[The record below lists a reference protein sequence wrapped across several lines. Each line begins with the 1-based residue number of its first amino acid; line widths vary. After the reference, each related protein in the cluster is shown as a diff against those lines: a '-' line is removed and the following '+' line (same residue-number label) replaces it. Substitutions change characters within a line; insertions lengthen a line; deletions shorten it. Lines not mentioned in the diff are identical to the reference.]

1 MIPLKK
7 KITEFGV
14 HSVYNLAKG
23 YGVDTFSK
31 GFDDMGG
38 LTFNLLNVST
48 IARLLGADTETANN
62 MSLGLFELQITTK
75 GATSRFG
82 TNGID
87 VSGMLYDLGNMFR
100 NPQAFNPS
108 TAGSS
113 IATLSD
119 SVNIHLSTT
128 ELNYWI
134 RNQTPRR

>member
-1 MIPLKK
+1 
-7 KITEFGV
+7 V

-75 GATSRFG
+75 GAASRFG

-87 VSGMLYDLGNMFR
+87 VSGMLYDLGKW
-100 NPQAFNPS
+100 
-108 TAGSS
+108 GVDS
-113 IATLSD
+113 IVKHNEAKKQQDVLLPKTTL
-119 SVNIHLSTT
+119 
-128 ELNYWI
+128 ELK
-134 RNQTPRR
+134 